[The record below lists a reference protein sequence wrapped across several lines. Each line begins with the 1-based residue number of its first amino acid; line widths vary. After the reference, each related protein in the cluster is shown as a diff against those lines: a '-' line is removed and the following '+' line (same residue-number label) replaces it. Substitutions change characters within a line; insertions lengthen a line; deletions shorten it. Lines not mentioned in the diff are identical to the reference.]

1 MVWNGV
7 EDLKKVSLMNLYWV
21 AGSLDGLWLW
31 LG

>member
-21 AGSLDGLWLW
+21 AGSLEGLWLW
-31 LG
+31 LE